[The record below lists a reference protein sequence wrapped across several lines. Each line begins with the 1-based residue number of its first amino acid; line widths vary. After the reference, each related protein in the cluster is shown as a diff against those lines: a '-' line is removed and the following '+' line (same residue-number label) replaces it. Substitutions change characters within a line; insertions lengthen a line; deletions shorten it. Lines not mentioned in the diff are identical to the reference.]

1 MMPKIIQSWKHSFRL
16 CWSFVSKQTL
26 QRSLSRSR
34 RTSALSMARPWKFV
48 RITVAF
54 WERKVILNEQWPFS
68 AVSSSPRCFITEMM
82 PDGVVSVLLY
92 HLSQNFFKKWLLP
105 LDFSFIPVY
114 IDNREGYSVHLIL
127 PRNPVKT
134 TIIQAY
140 DEDVRKYVSVRGST
154 EIIIRTS
161 SLV

>member
-82 PDGVVSVLLY
+82 PDGVVSVLLF
-92 HLSQNFFKKWLLP
+92 HFSQKFFKKNGFCLLTFLSYP
-105 LDFSFIPVY
+105 SI
-114 IDNREGYSVHLIL
+114 LIIERATQSAPKSKSGSSSDDL
-127 PRNPVKT
+127 YFGKIYLTRYN
-134 TIIQAY
+134 I
-140 DEDVRKYVSVRGST
+140 YVVA
-154 EIIIRTS
+154 
-161 SLV
+161 LC

>member
-82 PDGVVSVLLY
+82 PDGVVSVLLF
-92 HLSQNFFKKWLLP
+92 HFSQKFFKKNGFCLLTFLSYP
-105 LDFSFIPVY
+105 SI
-114 IDNREGYSVHLIL
+114 LIIERATQSTWYCHEIRWKL
-127 PRNPVKT
+127 LLYKHMTRMF
-134 TIIQAY
+134 
-140 DEDVRKYVSVRGST
+140 GSMFQFVAV
-154 EIIIRTS
+154 
-161 SLV
+161 LK

>member
-1 MMPKIIQSWKHSFRL
+1 M
-16 CWSFVSKQTL
+16 
-26 QRSLSRSR
+26 
-34 RTSALSMARPWKFV
+34 
-48 RITVAF
+48 
-54 WERKVILNEQWPFS
+54 
-68 AVSSSPRCFITEMM
+68 FITEMM

-92 HLSQNFFKKWLLP
+92 HLSQKIFKNWLLP

-140 DEDVRKYVSVRGST
+140 DEEVRKYVSVRGST